1 MSSINRH
8 SNLQRNL
15 DTPHLTPP
23 PSYGKARSFRDY
35 FKKHLPRMIQE
46 TKPEEFLKLLPFSR
60 KKARAILRKLTKEKL
75 YDGEYWPGL
84 RVTDET
90 QPGKRKRELELY
102 RPFVEIAQSIAKNTE
117 KYQHQRHLR
126 GTWVDTHNQSPMTS
140 NPDSDLVL
148 APDVC
153 FAYEN
158 PLPANPGDHGG
169 SQGNNVS
176 AVCVFS
182 WSPDFNSTEHDT

>member
-1 MSSINRH
+1 M
-8 SNLQRNL
+8 
-15 DTPHLTPP
+15 T
-23 PSYGKARSFRDY
+23 
-35 FKKHLPRMIQE
+35 QE

-60 KKARAILRKLTKEKL
+60 KKAKAILRKLTKEKL

-90 QPGKRKRELELY
+90 QSCKRKRELELY
-102 RPFVEIAQSIAKNTE
+102 RLFVEITQSITKNME
-117 KYQHQRHLR
+117 YQCQCHLR
-126 GTWVDTHNQSPMTS
+126 GTWVDMHNQSPMTS

-158 PLPANPGDHGG
+158 PLPANPGDHGE

-176 AVCVFS
+176 AICVFI
-182 WSPDFNSTEHDT
+182 WSSDFNSTEHDT